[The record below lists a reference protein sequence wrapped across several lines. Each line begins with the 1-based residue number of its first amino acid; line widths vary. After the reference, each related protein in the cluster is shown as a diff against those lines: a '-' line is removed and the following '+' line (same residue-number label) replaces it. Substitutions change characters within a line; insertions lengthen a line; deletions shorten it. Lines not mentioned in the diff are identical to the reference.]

1 LMTEF
6 YRQLKQVPT
15 KAEALR
21 QAQLAML
28 RGQVKVEG
36 QTLVDAR
43 GGQVVL
49 PRQLAN
55 AGSFTHPY
63 YWAAFTLVGSPW

>member
-1 LMTEF
+1 
-6 YRQLKQVPT
+6 
-15 KAEALR
+15 
-21 QAQLAML
+21 
-28 RGQVKVEG
+28 
-36 QTLVDAR
+36 
-43 GGQVVL
+43 VVL